1 MRAAKK
7 ALDAYRAK
15 RDFTVTARTER
26 RGSAKKPSKSGL
38 SFVVQKHAARQL
50 HYDFRLELDG
60 VLKSWAVAKGPSLVA
75 GEKRLAVHVED
86 HPLEYG
92 GFEGIIPEGQYG
104 AGAVIVWDRGR
115 WIPEGDPHEGF
126 AKGHLSFSLDGEKL
140 KGGWHLVRMAAK
152 KGQRGDNW
160 LLIKADDS
168 FARDADAPNILEEA
182 PLSVL
187 GGKPIEAIAKDGS
200 SRKWTSGKPAAPAV
214 IAAVG
219 GLTPRQ
225 RARASLPAIDA
236 AARPRDAQRSSAAPE
251 IFVMPKAAR
260 KAKSPGFVEPCL
272 ATAVTVPPPREIFA
286 HEVKFDGYRLQ
297 PELEKGAVII
307 RTRRGLDWTERFPTI
322 ANAVAGLPAASAI
335 LDGEAVVEDRNGVAD
350 FAALQDALKTQAQDK
365 IVFYVFDLLYLNG
378 YDLRAAP
385 LIERKALLQQLL
397 QSAPEGGVLRYSDHF
412 SIEGERLLRHICAL
426 NAEGI
431 VSKRTDSPYRSGRG
445 RDWLKIK
452 CANRQEFVII
462 GFAPSAAASKA
473 IGSLALG
480 FYENGKLLY
489 AGRAGTGFD
498 AETASALF
506 AKLDRIK
513 CDKPSVSDALPAE
526 ARRNLIWTEPKLVA
540 DIEFRGWT
548 SANLLRQASF
558 KALRD
563 DKPANEVV
571 REVAFSPS
579 EPSVRE
585 RQPLASAPP
594 QTSVKLTHPDRVLW
608 PQGGF
613 TKRAL
618 ADYYASVWHWIAPHV
633 VGRPLAL
640 VRCPT
645 GIGPGCFFQKHRWEG
660 ADAQAVLTQDPTD
673 EKTIVGI
680 KDFDGLMALVQASV
694 LEIHPWGAKAKNLD
708 APDRLIF
715 DLDPGDGILWR
726 DLVAGA
732 LEVRARL
739 RGDGLESFV
748 KTSGG
753 KGLHVVAPI
762 RPQSSWDEAK
772 AYCRGV
778 AEAMAAA
785 SQSRFTATMAKRERS
800 GRIYVDYLR
809 NARGSTAVAAYSTR
823 ARPEAGVSTPLDW
836 SELDSIERADHFT
849 LGNFQRRLKTLRADP
864 WADMETATQALPG
877 KKSPA
882 RRAKK

>member
-1 MRAAKK
+1 M
-7 ALDAYRAK
+7 
-15 RDFTVTARTER
+15 V
-26 RGSAKKPSKSGL
+26 
-38 SFVVQKHAARQL
+38 
-50 HYDFRLELDG
+50 
-60 VLKSWAVAKGPSLVA
+60 
-75 GEKRLAVHVED
+75 
-86 HPLEYG
+86 
-92 GFEGIIPEGQYG
+92 
-104 AGAVIVWDRGR
+104 
-115 WIPEGDPHEGF
+115 
-126 AKGHLSFSLDGEKL
+126 
-140 KGGWHLVRMAAK
+140 
-152 KGQRGDNW
+152 
-160 LLIKADDS
+160 
-168 FARDADAPNILEEA
+168 
-182 PLSVL
+182 
-187 GGKPIEAIAKDGS
+187 
-200 SRKWTSGKPAAPAV
+200 
-214 IAAVG
+214 
-219 GLTPRQ
+219 
-225 RARASLPAIDA
+225 
-236 AARPRDAQRSSAAPE
+236 
-251 IFVMPKAAR
+251 
-260 KAKSPGFVEPCL
+260 
-272 ATAVTVPPPREIFA
+272 
-286 HEVKFDGYRLQ
+286 
-297 PELEKGAVII
+297 
-307 RTRRGLDWTERFPTI
+307 
-322 ANAVAGLPAASAI
+322 
-335 LDGEAVVEDRNGVAD
+335 
-350 FAALQDALKTQAQDK
+350 
-365 IVFYVFDLLYLNG
+365 
-378 YDLRAAP
+378 
-385 LIERKALLQQLL
+385 ERKALLQQLL
-397 QSAPEGGVLRYSDHF
+397 QSAPEGGVLRNSEHF
-412 SIEGERLLRHICAL
+412 SIDGDRLLRHICAL

-452 CANRQEFVII
+452 CANRQEFVIV
-462 GFAPSAAASKA
+462 GFSPSTAAPKA

-498 AETASALF
+498 AETASSLF

-513 CDKPSVSDALPAE
+513 SDKPSVGDPLPAE

-563 DKPANEVV
+563 DKPPNEVV
-571 REVAFSPS
+571 REVAVSPA
-579 EPSVRE
+579 EPPACE
-585 RQPLASAPP
+585 QQPLASTPP
-594 QTSVKLTHPDRVLW
+594 QTSVKLTHSDRVLW

-645 GIGPGCFFQKHRWEG
+645 GIGPGCFFQKHRWDG
-660 ADAQAVLTQDPTD
+660 ADAHVVLTQDPTE
-673 EKTIVGI
+673 EKALVGI

-694 LEIHPWGAKAKNLD
+694 LEIHPWGAKAENLD

-762 RPQSSWDEAK
+762 RPQSSWDKAK
-772 AYCRGV
+772 DYCRGV

-785 SQSRFTATMAKRERS
+785 SPSRFTATMAKRERS
-800 GRIYVDYLR
+800 GRIFVDYLR

-864 WADMETATQALPG
+864 WADMATATQALPG

-882 RRAKK
+882 RHAKK

>member
-1 MRAAKK
+1 MRAAEK

-15 RDFTVTARTER
+15 RDFKVTREPSGARR
-26 RGSAKKPSKSGL
+26 AKKRAKAGL
-38 SFVVQKHAARQL
+38 SFVVQKHAARRL

-104 AGAVIVWDRGR
+104 AGAVVVWDRGQ
-115 WIPEGDPHEGF
+115 WIPEGDPEQSL
-126 AKGHLSFSLDGEKL
+126 AKGHLSFTLDGEKL
-140 KGGWHLVRMAAK
+140 KGGWHLVRMKARG
-152 KGQRGDNW
+152 GQRGDNW
-160 LLIKADDS
+160 LLIKAEDS
-168 FARDADAPNILEEA
+168 YARSADAPDILAEA

-187 GGKPIEAIAKDGS
+187 SSKPIEAIAKDQS

-214 IAAVG
+214 APAA

-225 RARASLPAIDA
+225 RARAPMPENDA
-236 AARPRDAQRSSAAPE
+236 AAKPQNGDSSRATQE
-251 IFVMPKAAR
+251 NFVMPRAAR
-260 KAKSPGFVEPCL
+260 KTKSTGFVAPCL
-272 ATAVTVPPPREIFA
+272 ATAVAAPPAGGTFA

-297 PELEKGAVII
+297 PELEDGSVII
-307 RTRRGLDWTERFPTI
+307 RTRRGLDWTERFPTV
-322 ANAVAGLPAASAI
+322 AKAVAGLPAASAL
-335 LDGEAVVEDRNGVAD
+335 LDGEAVVEDSNGVAD
-350 FAALQDALKTQAQDK
+350 FAALQDALKKQAQDK

-385 LIERKALLQQLL
+385 LVERKALLQQLL
-397 QSAPEGGVLRYSDHF
+397 QSVPESGLLRYSAHF
-412 SIEGERLLRHICAL
+412 SIDGDRLLRHICAL

-431 VSKRTDSPYRSGRG
+431 VSKRTDSPYHSGRG

-452 CANRQEFVII
+452 CANRQEFVIV
-462 GFAPSAAASKA
+462 GFTPSTAAPKG

-480 FYENGKLLY
+480 FYEDGKLLY

-498 AETASALF
+498 AETANTLF
-506 AKLDRIK
+506 VKLDKIK
-513 CDKPSVSDALPAE
+513 SDEPSVSGDLPAE
-526 ARRNLIWTEPKLVA
+526 ARRNLIWTAPKLVA
-540 DIEFRGWT
+540 EIEFRGWT
-548 SANLLRQASF
+548 SANILRQASF

-563 DKPANEVV
+563 DKLPNEVV
-571 REVAFSPS
+571 REVAVSPT
-579 EPSVRE
+579 EPQAPAE
-585 RQPLASAPP
+585 QPPSSAP

-608 PQGGF
+608 PQGGI

-618 ADYYASVWHWIAPHV
+618 ADYYASVWDLIAPHI

-645 GIGPGCFFQKHRWEG
+645 GIGPGCFFQKHQWEG
-660 ADAQAVLTQDPTD
+660 SDGHVVLTIDPGD
-673 EKTIVGI
+673 EKPLVGI
-680 KDFDGLMALVQASV
+680 EDFDGLMALVQASV
-694 LEIHPWGAKAKNLD
+694 LEIHPWGAKAESLD

-732 LEVRARL
+732 REARARL

-762 RPQSSWDEAK
+762 RPQSSWDDAK
-772 AYCRGV
+772 AYCRRV
-778 AEAMAAA
+778 AEAMATACP
-785 SQSRFTATMAKRERS
+785 SRFTATMAKRERS
-800 GRIYVDYLR
+800 GRIFVDYLR

-836 SELDSIERADHFT
+836 SELDSIKRADHFT

-864 WADMETATQALPG
+864 WAGIETAGQALPE